1 MGSNKVFWAR
11 HGQQIVARVK
21 NSLKSR
27 RLRSFEGYHDQ
38 LGADDVIPEEARN
51 TSERA
56 CFGKV
61 VLNERHVII
70 AGPNKQA
77 RLRAGKDALHLL
89 QKYSTDEDLAAYI
102 DCGEETAH
110 RHCLSS
116 QSANANAWGS
126 QCWPGAA
133 SASSSLGQPVPG
145 QPVPEEEPLKQNLA
159 SRSPILASLKPSKA
173 TVAACLLAVSLL

>member
-11 HGQQIVARVK
+11 LGQQIVARVK

-51 TSERA
+51 PSERA

-61 VLNERHVII
+61 VLNGRHVVI

-77 RLRAGKDALHLL
+77 RLKAGKDALRLWRNTAQMRNLRRTLILAKKPRTGIVSAHNL
-89 QKYSTDEDLAAYI
+89 QMPMP
-102 DCGEETAH
+102 GEASAGLGQPVH
-110 RHCLSS
+110 R
-116 QSANANAWGS
+116 AVWGS
-126 QCWPGAA
+126 QCQV
-133 SASSSLGQPVPG
+133 SQCLR
-145 QPVPEEEPLKQNLA
+145 KNL
-159 SRSPILASLKPSKA
+159 
-173 TVAACLLAVSLL
+173 